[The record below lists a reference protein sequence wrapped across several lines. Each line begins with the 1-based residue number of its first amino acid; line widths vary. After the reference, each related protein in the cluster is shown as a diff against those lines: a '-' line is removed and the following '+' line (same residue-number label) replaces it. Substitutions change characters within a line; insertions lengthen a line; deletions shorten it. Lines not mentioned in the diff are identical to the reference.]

1 MKVSCLCISND
12 LLLGKRQDNIT
23 VILAKKLLE
32 NGITFSRN
40 YTINNNPEEIRN
52 AIGALEDKIIF
63 IIGDNNSVKNAH
75 IKKAIAELCGV
86 EMVESNIA
94 NLAVKNYFKKMN
106 LPITYDSENE
116 VYLPKNSRCL
126 VNQNSVLQGFAIYK
140 GEQLLIFIPDD
151 VYSIHSYLD
160 NAVLPMLFEKFN
172 VFYDNFTYK
181 TFGICERDI
190 LSLLGDMLKNK
201 YKINI
206 TTYPNGL
213 EVTVVIR
220 YNKGLDQ
227 QIVSDFMQKVYAK
240 LAKFIYA
247 TEDMSLYAT
256 VFNLLKLSKKK
267 LAVAESV
274 TGGNIVSNLIKEN
287 KGISEYLMEGAVVY
301 SNYAKTNRLKVNEN
315 ILNTYT
321 PVSVEV
327 AYEMA
332 AGLLETSGA
341 DIVVTT
347 TGYNSKDEGH
357 DAFAYIA
364 VGDMDGIH
372 VYKNAY
378 SGSREEVID
387 SITKTS
393 MFYLI
398 KKLKQN
404 DLLFNQ
410 TML

>member
-12 LLLGKRQDNIT
+12 LLLGKRQDKIT
-23 VILAKKLLE
+23 AILAKKLLE
-32 NGITFSRN
+32 NGISFSRI
-40 YTINNNPEEIRN
+40 YTINNNPEEIRK
-52 AIGALEDKIIF
+52 AIDILEEKIIF
-63 IIGDNNSVKNAH
+63 VIGDNLSVKNAH
-75 IKKAIAELCGV
+75 IKKAIAEICGV
-86 EMVESNIA
+86 DMAESNIA

-116 VYLPKNSRCL
+116 VYLPRNSRCL
-126 VNQNSVLQGFAIYK
+126 VNQDSVLQGFAIYK
-140 GEQLLIFIPDD
+140 GDQLIIFIPDD
-151 VYSIHSYLD
+151 LYSIVSYLD
-160 NAVLPMLFEKFN
+160 NSVLPMLFEKFN
-172 VFYDNFTYK
+172 VFYDNITLK

-190 LSLLGDMLKNK
+190 LSLLGDLLKNK

-213 EVTVVIR
+213 ETTIVIR
-220 YNKGLDQ
+220 YHKGLDQ
-227 QIVSDFMQKVYAK
+227 EIISQFLQRVYEK
-240 LAKFIYA
+240 LSKFIYA
-247 TEDMSLYAT
+247 TEDMSLFST

-267 LAVAESV
+267 VAVAESIS
-274 TGGNIVSNLIKEN
+274 GGTIVSSLVKEN
-287 KGISEYLMEGAVVY
+287 KGISDYLVEGIVSY
-301 SNYAKTNRLKVNEN
+301 SNQSKTSRLKVSEN

-321 PVSVEV
+321 AVSVEV

-347 TGYNSKDEGH
+347 TGYASKDEGH

-372 VYKNAY
+372 VYRNNF
-378 SGSREEVID
+378 SGSREEVIE
-387 SITKTS
+387 SVTKTS

-404 DLLFNQ
+404 DLLFEK
-410 TML
+410 TMI

>member
-12 LLLGKRQDNIT
+12 LLLGKRQDNISVT
-23 VILAKKLLE
+23 LAKKLLE
-32 NGITFSRN
+32 NGISFSRN
-40 YTINNNPEEIRN
+40 YTINNNPDEIRN
-52 AIGALEDKIIF
+52 ALSTLQDKIIF
-63 IIGDNNSVKNAH
+63 IIGDNSSVKNAH
-75 IKKAIAELCGV
+75 IKRTIAEICGV

-151 VYSIHSYLD
+151 VYSISSYLD

-172 VFYDNFTYK
+172 VFYDNFTLK

-213 EVTVVIR
+213 EVTIVIR

-227 QIVSDFMQKVYAK
+227 QIVSDFMQKIYAK
-240 LAKFIYA
+240 LSKFIYA
-247 TEDMSLYAT
+247 TEDMSLYST

-267 LAVAESV
+267 LAVGESV
-274 TGGNIVSNLIKEN
+274 TGGNIVSNLVKEN
-287 KGISEYLMEGAVVY
+287 EGMSEYLVEGVVSY
-301 SNYAKTNRLKVNEN
+301 SNYAKTTRLKVNEN
-315 ILNTYT
+315 ILNTYSA
-321 PVSVEV
+321 VSVEV

-347 TGYNSKDEGH
+347 TGYSTKDEGH
-357 DAFAYIA
+357 DPYAYIA

-372 VYKNAY
+372 VYKNSF
-378 SGSREEVID
+378 SGSREEVIE

>member
-23 VILAKKLLE
+23 AILAKKLLE
-32 NGITFSRN
+32 NGITFSRV
-40 YTINNNPEEIRN
+40 YTIHNNPESIRE
-52 AIGALEDKIIF
+52 ALSQLQDKIIF

-75 IKKAIAELCGV
+75 IKKAIAEICGV
-86 EMVESNIA
+86 DMAESNIA

-116 VYLPKNSRCL
+116 VFLPRNSRCL

-151 VYSIHSYLD
+151 VYSIYSYLD
-160 NAVLPMLFEKFN
+160 TSVLPMLFDKFN
-172 VFYDNFTYK
+172 VFYANITLK

-190 LSLLGDMLKNK
+190 LSLLGDLLKNK
-201 YKINI
+201 YKINV

-213 EVTVVIR
+213 ETTIVIR

-227 QIVSDFMQKVYAK
+227 SIISDFMQKIYAK

-247 TEDMSLYAT
+247 TEDMSLFAT
-256 VFNLLKLSKKK
+256 VFNLLKLNKKK
-267 LAVAESV
+267 IAIAESI
-274 TGGNIVSNLIKEN
+274 TGGTIVSSLIQEN
-287 KGISEYLMEGAVVY
+287 AGISEYLIEGIVAY
-301 SNYAKTNRLKVNEN
+301 SNNSKTNRLKVGEN

-321 PVSVEV
+321 AVSVEV

-347 TGYNSKDEGH
+347 TGYASKDEGH
-357 DAFAYIA
+357 DAYAYIA

-372 VYKNAY
+372 VYKNVF

-387 SITKTS
+387 SVTKTS

-404 DLLFNQ
+404 DLLFNH
-410 TML
+410 TMV